1 MRDRLR
7 HITIYILLLALLAL
21 IPVGLARHMLS
32 QSRPDAFVPDQPN
45 YLAHQYPPR
54 GKAEVT
60 AKLARILDQ
69 KMHVIDEV
77 PRVYLSRLPESLPEI
92 HQAHEKKRLFT
103 SALLPVVLRANELI
117 IADRG
122 RLLDLQQKIAN
133 GERLKGTE
141 SDWLYKIAKQHK
153 EKLPEQLAPDD
164 INILLHKID
173 VIPPSLALAQAAMES
188 GWGTSKFAQQGN
200 ALFGEWVWDASQP
213 GMVPAGREDGLTH
226 RIKSFE
232 YLLDSVR
239 SYMVNLNR
247 HASYEGLRQRRA
259 ELREHSLIVTGAAL
273 APGLSSY
280 SERGAD
286 YVSDILSIINYNDL
300 GGLDNALLV
309 NTTTQSASL

>member
-1 MRDRLR
+1 
-7 HITIYILLLALLAL
+7 
-21 IPVGLARHMLS
+21 MLS
-32 QSRPDAFVPDQPN
+32 ESREDAFVPDQPN

-69 KMHVIDEV
+69 KMHVIEEV
-77 PRVYLSRLPESLPEI
+77 PRVYLSRLPEALPQVQ
-92 HQAHEKKRLFT
+92 QAHEKKRLFT
-103 SALLPVVLRANELI
+103 SALLPVILRANELI

-122 RLLDLQQKIAN
+122 RLIDLRSKIET
-133 GERLKGTE
+133 GSRLKRSE
-141 SDWLYKIAKQHK
+141 RDWLYKIAKKHK
-153 EKLPEQLAPDD
+153 ERLPEQLKADD
-164 INILLHKID
+164 INILLYKID

-200 ALFGEWVWDASQP
+200 ALFGEWVWDESQP
-213 GMVPAGREDGLTH
+213 GIVPAGREEGLTH

-247 HASYEGLRQRRA
+247 HASYADLRRRRA

-273 APGLSSY
+273 APALSSY
-280 SERGAD
+280 SERGTA
-286 YVSDILSIINYNDL
+286 YVNDILSIINYNEL
-300 GGLDNALLV
+300 GGLDNALLAGS
-309 NTTTQSASL
+309 NTSTTL